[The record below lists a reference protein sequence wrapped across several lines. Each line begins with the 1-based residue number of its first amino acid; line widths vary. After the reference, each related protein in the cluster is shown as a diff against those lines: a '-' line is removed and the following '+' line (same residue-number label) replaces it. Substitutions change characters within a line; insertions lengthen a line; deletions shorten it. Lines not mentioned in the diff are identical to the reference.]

1 MQFQV
6 RFHHITTSAHFLSGS
21 LAISF
26 LLLITLTA
34 CHRNPAL
41 PPLSNASPDTLPDQA
56 GYVGSSACA
65 SCHPGEF
72 QQHRG
77 SRHALTMRAADT
89 ASLGAMSPAPGT
101 IPLAGYALA
110 SPSGRLALTRAIA
123 PVGPVSLDLALGS
136 GKVGITFVSL
146 QSKDTLLE
154 ARMSYF
160 PQGKQWDFTPGQ
172 EAKSGDDTVFGRVH
186 RGNEDAGRCVR
197 CHSVTLPANDIR
209 PAPQFYGV
217 GCESCHGPGKA
228 HIAAMN
234 KGDMAHVSMQNLGK
248 LPSGQLNDLCGK
260 CHRSLRDVDLDTPA
274 GSLTHRFQPYA
285 LVRSRCR
292 NSDGGVLSCLTC
304 HSAHTDVNPD
314 LKKHEQECLQCH
326 TAGQALPHKADTP
339 LVIGKACPV
348 NAKSGCIPC
357 HMRSRQSFPGLF
369 WKPMVDHLIAIPSKS
384 PSRQLPP
391 QPTGM
396 AK

>member
-1 MQFQV
+1 MPFRI
-6 RFHHITTSAHFLSGS
+6 RFHHSPTSPRFLGGS
-21 LAISF
+21 VALSF
-26 LLLITLTA
+26 LLLLTLTA
-34 CHRNPAL
+34 CHRTPA
-41 PPLSNASPDTLPDQA
+41 PSNAAPSPLSGAATDTLPDEG
-56 GYVGSSACA
+56 GYVGNGACA

-89 ASLGAMSPAPGT
+89 ASLSGMAPAPGT

-110 SPSGRLALTRAIA
+110 TPSGRLTLTRAIA
-123 PVGPVSLDLALGS
+123 PVGPVPLDLALGS

-160 PQGKQWDFTPGQ
+160 PAGRQWDFTPGQ
-172 EAKSGDDTVFGRVH
+172 EEKSGDDTVFGRIH
-186 RGNEDAGRCVR
+186 RGDGDAGRCVR
-197 CHSVTLPANDIR
+197 CHSVTLPAGDIR
-209 PAPQFYGV
+209 PAPRFYGV
-217 GCESCHGPGKA
+217 GCESCHGAGKA
-228 HIAAMN
+228 HIEAMH

-260 CHRSLRDVDLDTPA
+260 CHRSLKDVDLDTPA

-292 NSDGGVLSCLTC
+292 NSEGGVLSCLTC

-326 TAGQALPHKADTP
+326 TTGQALPHSAGIPAVT
-339 LVIGKACPV
+339 GKACPV
-348 NAKSGCIPC
+348 NPKSGCIPC

-369 WKPMVDHLIAIPSKS
+369 WKPMVDHLIAIPSTQGPK
-384 PSRQLPP
+384 RL
-391 QPTGM
+391 
-396 AK
+396 